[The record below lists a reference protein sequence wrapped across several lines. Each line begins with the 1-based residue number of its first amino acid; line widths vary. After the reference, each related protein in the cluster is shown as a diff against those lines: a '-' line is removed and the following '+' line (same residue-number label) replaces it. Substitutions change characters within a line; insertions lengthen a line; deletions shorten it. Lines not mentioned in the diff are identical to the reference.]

1 MRPSSLS
8 FAQRGLIG
16 LSAVLL
22 LALALRTAPVWGVVN
37 RNWGFLIWNQIRAT
51 PAAGRDAITDARL
64 DQAAT
69 RLAHA
74 AQDSPQYDS
83 GWRALGFIKLAQ
95 GDEQEAIAAWQ
106 QAGEMARE
114 LIRRGL
120 SAETDGVNQE
130 ALSWYLRATQVAPQT
145 TDAWSHLGL
154 LYEKMGDRAAAV
166 EAYASGA
173 KRSASEQF
181 GRSDLYHRQAS
192 TMRLLSGAT
201 DWEAI
206 LAVADAAA
214 RANDFRSAWNRVQ
227 LHALRG
233 EALRELNRPVEA
245 AQAYAQVLAEQPEDY
260 WANVHLGNLIWELER
275 DSARSEK
282 LFLAALET
290 RQDNKWA
297 YRGLAE
303 IYLAEGRH
311 EEALAL
317 YETVLRLDPNDAI
330 AGARKE
336 ELNRQP

>member
-1 MRPSSLS
+1 MRLSSLS

-22 LALALRTAPVWGVVN
+22 LALALRSAPVQGAMN
-37 RNWGFLIWNQIRAT
+37 RNWGYLIWNQAQAA
-51 PAAGRDAITDARL
+51 PAAGRNAITGARL
-64 DQAAT
+64 NQAAT

-74 AQDSPQYDS
+74 TQDAPEYDS

-95 GDEQEAIAAWQ
+95 GDEQEALAAWRR
-106 QAGEMARE
+106 AGEMAGE

-120 SAETDGVNQE
+120 SAETDGADRE
-130 ALSWYLRATQVAPQT
+130 ALSWYLRATQVAPET
-145 TDAWSHLGL
+145 TDAWSYLGL

-181 GRSDLYHRQAS
+181 GRSDLYYRQAS
-192 TMRLLSGAT
+192 GMRSLPGAT
-201 DWEAI
+201 DWEEI
-206 LAVADAAA
+206 LAATDAAA
-214 RANDFRSAWNRVQ
+214 RENDFRSAWNRVQ

-233 EALRELNRPVEA
+233 EALRELGRPAEA
-245 AQAYAQVLAEQPEDY
+245 AQAYAQVLTEQPEDY
-260 WANVHLGNLIWELER
+260 WANVHLGNLTWELER
-275 DSARSEK
+275 DLARSEE
-282 LFLAALET
+282 LFLTALKT

-303 IYLAEGRH
+303 IYLAEGRR

-317 YETVLRLDPNDAI
+317 YETVLRLDPNDAV